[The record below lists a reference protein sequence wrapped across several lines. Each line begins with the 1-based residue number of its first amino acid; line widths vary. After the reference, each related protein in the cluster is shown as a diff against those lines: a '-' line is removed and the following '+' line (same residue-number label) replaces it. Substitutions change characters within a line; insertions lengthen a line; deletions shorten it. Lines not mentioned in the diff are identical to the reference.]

1 MTEDNKKEEIIEAQ
15 NILGNINAW
24 EELYDLSLTDL
35 NLIKKFLEYMIEK
48 KENEISKWG
57 IKNGH

>member
-35 NLIKKFLEYMIEK
+35 NLVKKFLEYMIEK